1 MTDNK
6 SPQNDGSQ
14 GGLEHVSKDGGLNK
28 ANVKEMEIYDIIEHD
43 IKKFNL
49 NMDPETTYSA
59 IAHMVKQPQYR
70 LIRANN
76 TVLFMDNKGNGTAD
90 GLIFTADGPQTFVKT
105 LMQLEKALVVAGIQ
119 TMTFPSS
126 GIAIEPLL
134 KRAKIN
140 YTAKSVDLET
150 GKGQIITV
158 NAK

>member
-6 SPQNDGSQ
+6 PPQNDGSQ
-14 GGLEHVSKDGGLNK
+14 GGLEHVSKDGGLAK
-28 ANVKEMEIYDIIEHD
+28 ADVKEMEIYDIIEHD

-105 LMQLEKALVVAGIQ
+105 LMQLEKALVIAGIR

>member
-14 GGLEHVSKDGGLNK
+14 GGLEHVSKEGGLNK